1 MPSIQGY
8 MSPTWE
14 PQPHFASLIVLFCGH
29 LSDILSDRVVKFCS
43 NHSLS
48 KSFRYQRNSPRR
60 IRLQKRSV
68 STPNECLFFF
78 FFGRVG
84 FLLLCVGFLWL
95 RQTGAALYCGAQA
108 SHYDVFSVFRST
120 SPRCVGF
127 SSYGMSDQCLW
138 LVGSRAPS

>member
-1 MPSIQGY
+1 
-8 MSPTWE
+8 MSPTWG

-29 LSDILSDRVVKFCS
+29 LSDIPSDSVVKFC
-43 NHSLS
+43 NNYSLS

-60 IRLQKRSV
+60 IRLRKRSV

-84 FLLLCVGFLWL
+84 SLLLCVGFLWL
-95 RQTGAALYCGAQA
+95 QQTGAALYCGAQA

-138 LVGSRAPS
+138 LVGSRALS